1 MRCCEKARWRSL
13 IAKPPPEGT
22 YIASVVRLALAALLT
37 AAALANI
44 GNSACAQR
52 ILWKRRRNGQAKHI
66 SVERGRLGLSPGRSG
81 LVAMVRQSTFRL
93 NLRCMLPVATV
104 NQSTIRLNQS
114 QARTT
119 AAVLPVAAVR
129 QSTIRLNVVSEAKWA
144 PDRFESQRSDK
155 AQSASVGDLDLAGH
169 RLALG
174 KGGKGVVVEGRLPG
188 CIRQWS
194 AALDKFFLKSV

>member
-1 MRCCEKARWRSL
+1 MEA
-13 IAKPPPEGT
+13 
-22 YIASVVRLALAALLT
+22 
-37 AAALANI
+37 
-44 GNSACAQR
+44 
-52 ILWKRRRNGQAKHI
+52 RRNGQAKHI

-81 LVAMVRQSTFRL
+81 L
-93 NLRCMLPVATV
+93 VATV

>member
-1 MRCCEKARWRSL
+1 
-13 IAKPPPEGT
+13 
-22 YIASVVRLALAALLT
+22 
-37 AAALANI
+37 
-44 GNSACAQR
+44 
-52 ILWKRRRNGQAKHI
+52 
-66 SVERGRLGLSPGRSG
+66 
-81 LVAMVRQSTFRL
+81 MVRQSTFRL
-93 NLRCMLPVATV
+93 Y
-104 NQSTIRLNQS
+104 QS